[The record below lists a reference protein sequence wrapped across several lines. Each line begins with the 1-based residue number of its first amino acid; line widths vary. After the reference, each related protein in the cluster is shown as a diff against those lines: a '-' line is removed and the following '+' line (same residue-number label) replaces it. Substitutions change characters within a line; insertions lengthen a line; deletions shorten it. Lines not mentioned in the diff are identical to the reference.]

1 MSTRAKNIL
10 IVGADAGGL
19 PLAGWLGRRYRKH
32 PNVTVTLVDRSL
44 SHVWKPLLHE
54 YAVGT
59 LTSNDDEINLFA
71 HSQQWGYEF
80 VFGAME
86 AIDRDAKQVQLAAH
100 IDADGAEVLPTRRVD
115 YDVLVI
121 ATGSTCSD
129 FGIDGVAENTIK
141 LDDKPAAENF
151 HREFIHYLLRGESR
165 EAHKE
170 ADELRQRSI
179 VIVGAG
185 ATGVELAAQIQEVI
199 NNIRNFGLRHYPRE
213 DTRVILLEAA
223 ERCVPGLGTNISNRV
238 AETLD
243 RMGVDLRTGKQVA
256 RMGKHSIEIEGEAAI
271 AADLIVWAA
280 GIEAYS
286 WQEGLDLETNGKHQI
301 RVERSLQST
310 TDPNIFAMGDCAGIE
325 YESGDGTV
333 TVPPLAQAAFQ
344 QAQYLRRAIPQWL
357 NEGDI
362 TMPFTFRQRGSLVT
376 VASEDASG
384 NIMGK
389 YIQSLGIYGLLA
401 RIAYLSLY
409 RRHQLAVLGPWQTLA
424 ALVRNALSAS
434 PGSRLKLH

>member
-1 MSTRAKNIL
+1 MSTKERNIL
-10 IVGADAGGL
+10 IIGAGAGGL
-19 PLAGWLGRRYRKH
+19 PLAGWLGRHYRNNA
-32 PNVTVTLVDRSL
+32 NVTVTLVDRSL

-86 AIDRDAKQVQLAAH
+86 AIDGDAKQVQLAAH
-100 IDADGAEVLPTRRVD
+100 IDADGNEVLPIRRVD
-115 YDVLVI
+115 YDVLVL

-129 FGIDGVAENTIK
+129 FGIEGVAEYTIK
-141 LDDKPAAENF
+141 LDDKPAAEGF
-151 HREFIHYLLRGESR
+151 HRNFIHYLLRGESR
-165 EAHKE
+165 EAHE
-170 ADELRQRSI
+170 DAEGLHQRNI

-185 ATGVELAAQIQEVI
+185 ATGVELAAQIQDVV
-199 NNIRNFGLRHYPRE
+199 NNIRSFGLRHYPRE

-223 ERCVPGLGTNISNRV
+223 SRCVPGLGTSISDRV
-238 AETLD
+238 AATLAK
-243 RMGVDLRTGKQVA
+243 MGVDLRTGQQVA
-256 RMGKHSIEIEGEAAI
+256 RVGEHSIEIEGEPAI
-271 AADLIVWAA
+271 EADLIVWAA
-280 GIEAYS
+280 GIEAQS
-286 WQEGLDLETNGKHQI
+286 WQDSLGLETNGKHQI
-301 RVERSLQST
+301 RVEQTLQT
-310 TDPNIFAMGDCAGIE
+310 TADENIFAMGDCAGIE
-325 YESGDGTV
+325 YESDGGTV

-357 NEGDI
+357 DEGDI
-362 TMPFTFRQRGSLVT
+362 ATPFTFRQRGSLVT

-384 NIMGK
+384 TIMGK

-424 ALVRNALSAS
+424 ALTRNALSAS